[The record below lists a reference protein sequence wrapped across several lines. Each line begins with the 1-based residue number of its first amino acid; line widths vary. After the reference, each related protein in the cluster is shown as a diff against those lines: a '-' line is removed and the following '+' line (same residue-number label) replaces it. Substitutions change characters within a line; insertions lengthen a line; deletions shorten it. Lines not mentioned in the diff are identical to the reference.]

1 MRAQSHDRQRGR
13 KEHMNRRLVPDQRRA
28 LVMDALQFDS
38 NKSEIAR
45 RYAISRSRVYQ
56 LLEEAVTDPKGKLRE
71 AEQETL
77 FWKRVLELVG

>member
-1 MRAQSHDRQRGR
+1 MA
-13 KEHMNRRLVPDQRRA
+13 
-28 LVMDALQFDS
+28 ALQYGS

-71 AEQETL
+71 AEKEVA
-77 FWKRVLELVG
+77 FRKRVLELVG